1 MATSSILK
9 TFEIKSPEAYERF
22 LKIQEEPVKEIE
34 RPQSNRYE
42 EGLEKLKQFSF
53 R

>member
-9 TFEIKSPEAYERF
+9 TFEIKTPEAYDRF
-22 LKIQEEPVKEIE
+22 IKLQEEPAEE
-34 RPQSNRYE
+34 RKHSSIDRLE
-42 EGLEKLKQFSF
+42 EGLEALKQFSF

>member
-22 LKIQEEPVKEIE
+22 MKLQEEPAEE
-34 RPQSNRYE
+34 RKRPNRDRLE
-42 EGLEKLKQFSF
+42 EGLEALK
-53 R
+53 

>member
-9 TFEIKSPEAYERF
+9 TFEIKTPEAYERF
-22 LKIQEEPVKEIE
+22 VKIQEEPVIE
-34 RPQSNRYE
+34 EQKSQNNRYE